1 MSKAILLLISV
12 FILGGCSNY
21 GKLTFI
27 TKLPKKLNEN
37 SGIAYYKDSA
47 AWFIEDGGNQ
57 DEIYNIDFKG
67 NIVKELEVK
76 NAKNEDWEDLAKD
89 HLGNLY
95 VGDFGNNQND
105 RKNLVVY
112 KLPDPEKEKGDKIDA
127 VSIKFKYPQQKEFP
141 PPQEKLLYDSEAF
154 FYYKQH
160 LFIFTKSR
168 ANPFTANTLI
178 YRIPAEEGTYDAEF
192 LGVLKTCDDWNSCR
206 VTSADIS
213 PNGKMIAVLSYGKLW
228 LLTNINW
235 DDLSKSDSRQIDL
248 DVRTQLESVCFKD
261 DHTLLF
267 ADEERGPTG
276 RNLYSMRLKK

>member
-1 MSKAILLLISV
+1 MIKATILLVSTI
-12 FILGGCSNY
+12 ILAGCSNY

-27 TKLPKKLNEN
+27 TKLPKKLKEN
-37 SGIAYYKDSA
+37 SGIAYSKDSA

-57 DEIYNIDFKG
+57 DEIYKIDFKG

-89 HLGNLY
+89 DLGNLY
-95 VGDFGNNQND
+95 IGDFGNNQND

-127 VSIKFKYPQQKEFP
+127 VSIKFNYPQQKEFP
-141 PPQEKLLYDSEAF
+141 PPREKLLYDSEAF
-154 FYYKQH
+154 FYYNQH

-192 LGVLKTCDDWNSCR
+192 LGVLKTCADWNSCR

-213 PNGKMIAVLSYGKLW
+213 PNGKTIALLSYGKLW
-228 LLTNINW
+228 LLTNIDW
-235 DDLSKSDSRQIDL
+235 KDLSKSDSRQIDL

-261 DHTLLF
+261 DNTLLF

-276 RNLYSMRLKK
+276 RNLYLMRLKK